1 MAVFSRQ
8 FIAQSPTFYS
18 EFAIIVNSCLTN
30 HFKVA
35 VLSLASRFLTTFVGA
50 CIVVFS
56 SSVYAEKL
64 TIERLFSAPSLVG
77 EKPRSLRFAP
87 GDNYLSYLKG
97 SESNPDRY
105 DLWLYDI
112 KKAEH
117 TRLVAADDLNSS
129 SQELSEEEKARR
141 ERQRISGSGI
151 IEYSWSK
158 SGDAILFPYNG
169 DIFYYSVKNTEVTQ
183 LTETEA
189 FETDARLSPKG
200 NFVSFIRNQNLF
212 YIDLASGKETAVTT
226 AGGEL
231 VKYGMAEFVAQEEMK
246 RMTGYWWAPDESAIA
261 LTRVDESPVP
271 VATRTEIYAD
281 TVKVIKQR
289 YPFAGAN
296 NVNIDLGVYQ
306 LADASVKWLGLDEL
320 GDGYLTRVNW
330 LNDSERLS
338 YQWQSRDQ
346 QRLDLRL
353 FDVNTQQQ
361 QVLVEE
367 TSDTWINLHNDLYFL
382 EDNNHFIWASERSG
396 YKHLY
401 LYRLD
406 GSLIRQLTSG
416 DWMVD
421 ELEAVDESTG
431 ILYFTARRK
440 SPLERH
446 LYRAQL
452 NSGSSNN
459 PTQITQREGMHD
471 VEFSSTFHS
480 YIDTY
485 SSPEQPVQVSLHGPT
500 GERQAWLLENKVDKG
515 HPLASYMRDWNYPEF
530 GQLTAEDGQTLY
542 YKMTKPSDFDKAKKY
557 PVMVY
562 VYGGPGAQ
570 RVTKSWGNHFVQY
583 MTQQGFIVFTLD
595 NRGSDNRGKAFEAPI
610 YKNMGSPEVTDQV
623 TGATFLKS
631 LPYVDESRIGIYGH
645 SYGGYM
651 TLMAMFKAP
660 EHFKAGVSGAPV
672 TDWRLY
678 DTHYTERFMGMPDE
692 GENYEAA
699 SVFPYADGL
708 KGDLLMYH
716 GMADDNVLFTHSTK
730 LYKQLQNNEQPFE
743 MMNYPGKK
751 HSINGRHTK
760 IHLYSM
766 IAQFFQQ
773 TIGEQ

>member
-1 MAVFSRQ
+1 M
-8 FIAQSPTFYS
+8 
-18 EFAIIVNSCLTN
+18 
-30 HFKVA
+30 
-35 VLSLASRFLTTFVGA
+35 SLAFRFFIIFVGA
-50 CIVVFS
+50 CCAVLSTPAFT
-56 SSVYAEKL
+56 EKL

-77 EKPRSLRFAP
+77 EKPHSLRFAP

-97 SESNPDRY
+97 SDDHPDRY
-105 DLWLYDI
+105 DLWFYDI
-112 KKAEH
+112 KQATH
-117 TRLVAADDLNSS
+117 TRLVAASELVSS
-129 SQELSEEEKARR
+129 SQTLSEEEKARR

-151 IEYSWSK
+151 IEYSWSN

-169 DIFYYSVKNTEVTQ
+169 DIFYYSVKHTKMTR
-183 LTETEA
+183 LTETDA
-189 FETDARLSPKG
+189 FETDVRLSPQG
-200 NFVSFIRNQNLF
+200 SFVSFIRNQNLF
-212 YIDLASGKETAVTT
+212 YIDLDTGAETAVTS

-261 LTRVDESPVP
+261 LTRVDETPVP

-281 TVKVIKQR
+281 SVKVIKQR
-289 YPFAGAN
+289 YPYAGAN
-296 NVNIDLGVYQ
+296 NVNIDLGVYR
-306 LADASVKWLGLDEL
+306 LAEASAKWLGLDEL
-320 GDGYLTRVNW
+320 NDGYLARVKW

-338 YQWQSRDQ
+338 YQWQSRNQ
-346 QRLDLRL
+346 QKLELRL
-353 FDVNTQQQ
+353 FNVRTDQQ

-396 YKHLY
+396 YQHLY

-416 DWMVD
+416 EWMVD
-421 ELEAVDESTG
+421 ELEAVDESSG

-459 PTQITQREGMHD
+459 PTQITQREGMHNI
-471 VEFSSTFHS
+471 EFSSTFHR
-480 YIDTY
+480 YIDTF
-485 SSPEQPVQVSLHGPT
+485 SSPKQPVQVSLHGPT
-500 GERQAWLLENKVDKG
+500 GEHRAWLLENNVDKN
-515 HPLASYMRDWNYPEF
+515 HPIAQYMRNWNYPEF
-530 GQLTAEDGQTLY
+530 GELTAEDGQTLY
-542 YKMTKPSDFDKAKKY
+542 YKMTKPTDFDKTKQY

-583 MTQQGFIVFTLD
+583 MSQQGFIVFTLD

-610 YKNMGSPEVTDQV
+610 YKNMGTPEVADQV
-623 TGATFLKS
+623 TGVTFLKS
-631 LPYVDESRIGIYGH
+631 LAYVDDSRIGIYGH

-660 EHFKAGVSGAPV
+660 EHFAAGVSGAPV

-678 DTHYTERFMGMPDE
+678 DTHYTERFMGQPSE
-692 GENYEAA
+692 GDNYKQA
-699 SVFPYADGL
+699 SVFPYAGGL
-708 KGDLLMYH
+708 QGDLLMYH

-730 LYKQLQNNEQPFE
+730 LYKQLQDNEQAFE

-760 IHLYSM
+760 VHLYSM
-766 IAQFFQQ
+766 IAHFFQQ
-773 TIGEQ
+773 NIGEQ

>member
-1 MAVFSRQ
+1 VAVFSGQ
-8 FIAQSPTFYS
+8 FIAQPPTFYS
-18 EFAIIVNSCLTN
+18 EFAIIVNSCLTS

-35 VLSLASRFLTTFVGA
+35 VLSLVSRFITTLVGA

-64 TIERLFSAPSLVG
+64 TIERLFSAPSLIG

-97 SESNPDRY
+97 SEANPDRY
-105 DLWLYDI
+105 NLWLYDI

-117 TRLVAADDLNSS
+117 TRLVAADELTSGS
-129 SQELSEEEKARR
+129 KELSEEEKARR

-169 DIFYYSVKNTEVTQ
+169 DVFYYSVKNTEVTR

-189 FETDARLSPKG
+189 FETDVRLSPKG

-226 AGGEL
+226 VGGGL

-246 RMTGYWWAPDESAIA
+246 RMTGYWWSPDESAIA

-281 TVKVIKQR
+281 EVKVIKQR
-289 YPFAGAN
+289 YPFAGAD
-296 NVNIDLGVYQ
+296 NVNIDLGVYH
-306 LADASVKWLGLDEL
+306 LRDERTKWLGLDEL
-320 GDGYLTRVNW
+320 GDGYLARVNW

-346 QRLDLRL
+346 QQLALRL
-353 FDVNTQQQ
+353 FNVDTEQQS
-361 QVLVEE
+361 VLVEE
-367 TSDTWINLHNDLYFL
+367 NSDTWINLHNDLYFL

-421 ELEAVDESTG
+421 ELEAVDESSG

-459 PTQITQREGMHD
+459 PTQITEREGMHD
-471 VEFSSTFHS
+471 VEFSSTFHR
-480 YIDTY
+480 YIDTF

-500 GERQAWLLENKVDKG
+500 GERQAWLLENNIDKN
-515 HPLASYMRDWNYPEF
+515 HPLAKYMRDWRYPEF
-530 GQLTAEDGQTLY
+530 GELTAEDGQTLY
-542 YKMTKPSDFDKAKKY
+542 YKMTKPTDFDKTQKY

-583 MTQQGFIVFTLD
+583 MAQQGFIVFTLD

-631 LPYVDESRIGIYGH
+631 LPYVDGSRIGIYGH

-660 EHFKAGVSGAPV
+660 EHFSAGVSGAPV

-708 KGDLLMYH
+708 KGDLLIYH

-730 LYKQLQNNEQPFE
+730 LYKQLQDNKQPFE

>member
-77 EKPRSLRFAP
+77 EKPRSCVCAWRQL
-87 GDNYLSYLKG
+87 LVVLKG
-97 SESNPDRY
+97 REANPDRY
-105 DLWLYDI
+105 NLWLYDI

-117 TRLVAADDLNSS
+117 TRLVAADELTSGS
-129 SQELSEEEKARR
+129 KELSEEEKARR

-169 DIFYYSVKNTEVTQ
+169 DIFYYSVKDTEVTR

-289 YPFAGAN
+289 YPFAGAD

-306 LADASVKWLGLDEL
+306 LADASTQWLGLDEL

-353 FDVNTQQQ
+353 FNVDTEQQQ
-361 QVLVEE
+361 ILVEE
-367 TSDTWINLHNDLYFL
+367 TSDMD
-382 EDNNHFIWASERSG
+382 
-396 YKHLY
+396 
-401 LYRLD
+401 
-406 GSLIRQLTSG
+406 
-416 DWMVD
+416 
-421 ELEAVDESTG
+421 
-431 ILYFTARRK
+431 
-440 SPLERH
+440 
-446 LYRAQL
+446 
-452 NSGSSNN
+452 
-459 PTQITQREGMHD
+459 
-471 VEFSSTFHS
+471 
-480 YIDTY
+480 
-485 SSPEQPVQVSLHGPT
+485 
-500 GERQAWLLENKVDKG
+500 
-515 HPLASYMRDWNYPEF
+515 
-530 GQLTAEDGQTLY
+530 
-542 YKMTKPSDFDKAKKY
+542 KPS
-557 PVMVY
+557 
-562 VYGGPGAQ
+562 
-570 RVTKSWGNHFVQY
+570 
-583 MTQQGFIVFTLD
+583 
-595 NRGSDNRGKAFEAPI
+595 
-610 YKNMGSPEVTDQV
+610 
-623 TGATFLKS
+623 
-631 LPYVDESRIGIYGH
+631 
-645 SYGGYM
+645 
-651 TLMAMFKAP
+651 
-660 EHFKAGVSGAPV
+660 
-672 TDWRLY
+672 
-678 DTHYTERFMGMPDE
+678 
-692 GENYEAA
+692 
-699 SVFPYADGL
+699 
-708 KGDLLMYH
+708 
-716 GMADDNVLFTHSTK
+716 
-730 LYKQLQNNEQPFE
+730 
-743 MMNYPGKK
+743 
-751 HSINGRHTK
+751 
-760 IHLYSM
+760 
-766 IAQFFQQ
+766 
-773 TIGEQ
+773 